1 MTGRRTLSRAH
12 SFWVLGALLTLL
24 LFAASAPSPLYGIYQ
39 GRWHFSS
46 ITLTAIYAVYAF
58 GALAALLTTGRLSDH
73 VGRRRVLVLGLT
85 IQIAGMLA
93 FIAADGVAI
102 LFLGRMLQGVAT
114 GIATGAI
121 SAWLLDLQPPENPR
135 LGTLVGG
142 IAPLAGL
149 GTGALGTSLLVQ
161 YGPDPLHLVFW
172 LLAVV
177 FALAVAA
184 VLVMPDPVARTPGW
198 LRSLIPQVGVV
209 PAARP
214 LFVALTPSLVAI
226 WALGGLYLALGPSL
240 AASLLENDSRIAGG
254 LVIAALLGTGAV
266 ASTLARAADPRSM
279 VMRGSLVLVLGV
291 AISLFAVAIT
301 SSVGLYVGAVIA
313 GLGFGPAFSGVFRS
327 LAPLAPPDKRGALL
341 AALYFVVYLAFS
353 IPAVI
358 AGIGVNHVG
367 LRDTTYAYGL
377 VVMTLAGITTAAV
390 SRRKPIVPTTA

>member
-1 MTGRRTLSRAH
+1 MKARRRLTRAL

-39 GRWHFSS
+39 GKWHFSS

-85 IQIAGMLA
+85 IQIVGMLA
-93 FIAADGVAI
+93 FIAADGEAM
-102 LFLGRMLQGVAT
+102 LFLGRLLQGVAT

-121 SAWLLDLQPPENPR
+121 SAWLLDLQPPENPQ
-135 LGTLVGG
+135 LGSLVGG

-149 GTGALGTSLLVQ
+149 GTGALGASLLVE

-172 LLAVV
+172 LLGVV

-184 VLVMPDPVARTPGW
+184 VMVIPDPVARRPGW

-209 PAARP
+209 PAARS
-214 LFVALTPSLVAI
+214 LFVALTPSLIAI

-240 AASLLENDSRIAGG
+240 AASLLKTDSPIAGG

-279 VMRGSLVLVLGV
+279 VMRGSVVLVLGV

-301 SSVGLYVGAVIA
+301 SSVGLFAGAVIA
-313 GLGFGPAFSGVFRS
+313 GLGFGPAFSGIFRS
-327 LAPLAPPDKRGALL
+327 LAPLAPPDRRGALL

-358 AGIGVNHVG
+358 AGIGVNQVG

-377 VVMTLAGITTAAV
+377 AVMTLAGLTTAAV
-390 SRRKPIVPTTA
+390 SRRKPIVATTA